1 MKQLLGTV
9 KPKSRYQEP
18 LKNTKGVKGM
28 KSVFDQTQFTGL
40 QLKNR
45 FIRSATYDGFADER
59 GYMTKSLFQVYDK
72 LAEGGVGVIITGS
85 TSVTD
90 REQLMPGQMAIYDD
104 SFIPD
109 YQKLTEVMHENEVV
123 IILQLACLGSQTS
136 SKGNG
141 KVIWGPSAV
150 EDLGYKITPQ
160 AMTEVEIHHVQTA
173 FAEGALRAQ
182 KSGFD
187 GVQLHVAHGYLLS
200 KFLNPY
206 YNLRTDRYGGSL
218 ANRARM
224 IIETY
229 QAIRAKVGPEYPVLI
244 KINCADFMDQ
254 GLTFAE
260 CKQVCRQLA
269 QLGINAIEVSGGSLS
284 SSPGEGVAR
293 NVKNPEQEEYFK
305 AYAAEL
311 AQEINVPVIAVGGN
325 RDIHS
330 LTELINQ
337 TQVEYIAL
345 SRPLICESDL
355 INRWQ
360 QGDNKRAKC
369 ISCNKCFLPG
379 GTTCILH
386 RKKRMKHNNC

>member
-1 MKQLLGTV
+1 
-9 KPKSRYQEP
+9 
-18 LKNTKGVKGM
+18 M
-28 KSVFDQTQFTGL
+28 KSVFDQTQFAGL

-59 GYMTKSLFQVYDK
+59 GHMTEALFQVYDK
-72 LAEGGVGVIITGS
+72 LAEGGVGVIITGL

-90 REQLMPGQMAIYDD
+90 REQLMPGQMGIYED
-104 SFIPD
+104 SFIPE
-109 YQKLTEVMHENEVV
+109 YKKLTEVMHENEVA

-136 SKGNG
+136 VKGNG

-160 AMTEVEIHHVQTA
+160 EMTEEEIYYVQTA

-206 YNLRTDRYGGSL
+206 YNLRTDRYGGSI

-229 QAIRAKVGPEYPVLI
+229 QAIRAKVGPDYPVLI
-244 KINCADFMDQ
+244 KINCEDFMDQ

-284 SSPGEGVAR
+284 SRPGEGVVR
-293 NVKNPEQEEYFK
+293 NVKNLEEEEYFK

-311 AQEINVPVIAVGGN
+311 AQEINIPVIAVGGN
-325 RDIHS
+325 RSIHS

-337 TQVEYIAL
+337 TQIEYLAL
-345 SRPLICESDL
+345 SRPLICESGL

-360 QGDNKRAKC
+360 QGDDKQAKC

-379 GTTCILH
+379 GTTCIFH
-386 RKKRMKHNNC
+386 RKKRTKPNND